1 MTKYKI
7 RMTNWQNAQNVK
19 IKILLGIV
27 KEYFL
32 HLSPEKEEIFYTVAF
47 WQSEGVILYPK
58 KNALLTF
65 KH

>member
-32 HLSPEKEEIFYTVAF
+32 HLSPEKEEFFYTIAF
-47 WQSEGVILYPK
+47 WQSGGVIL
-58 KNALLTF
+58 
-65 KH
+65 